1 MTLLLKK
8 VNKTTDRHLLVVD
21 DLSHMRYML
30 QGMLKKNGYKNL
42 TVVESGKSVLK
53 EMALH
58 PADLVI
64 TDWLMPN
71 MDGIE
76 LLKKIKS
83 DPKLFLTAV
92 LMITGVDETDKIR
105 YATEEG
111 VDSLLVKPVSENA
124 LIQNVIQTLE
134 KKDAPKTEFD
144 NQVIEMR
151 RMKLAKRYRQA
162 LDLGYKIQKIRNS
175 RQVTLMMC
183 ECLYRLQE
191 YEKAMSMMEE
201 TGEANRTSEHLN
213 LLGKIHL
220 GLGQHSQGILA
231 LESAVKMNPLNS
243 DMKVD
248 LVAGYYTA
256 GKSEEAEQAA
266 KGIITS
272 NPTDLNLVNIA
283 QVYLDQNQMDKAAH
297 LLDQTVDPIPET
309 VRVFNNYAVALRK
322 LDRLEDAA
330 NIYYKCLKVN
340 PNWDVLHYNLAV
352 LHMKNKNMKEAFAAL
367 TKALKLNPN
376 NELANDLLAQYKAN

>member
-1 MTLLLKK
+1 MTLLLRK
-8 VNKTTDRHLLVVD
+8 VNKTTDKHLLVVD
-21 DLSHMRYML
+21 DLAHMRYML
-30 QGMLKKNGYKNL
+30 QCMLKKNGYNNL
-42 TVVESGKSVLK
+42 TVVESGNSVLK

-111 VDSLLVKPVSENA
+111 VDGLLVKPVSENA
-124 LIQNVIQTLE
+124 LMQNVMQTLE
-134 KKDAPKTEFD
+134 KKDAPKTEFE

-151 RMKLAKRYRQA
+151 RMKLSKRYRSA
-162 LDLGYKIQKIRNS
+162 LDLGCKILKVRNS

-191 YEKAMSMMEE
+191 YEKAMSMMAE
-201 TGEANRTSEHLN
+201 TGEANRTSEQLN

-220 GLGQHSQGILA
+220 GLGQHSQGIVA
-231 LESAVKMNPLNS
+231 LENAAQMNPLNS
-243 DMKVD
+243 DMKID
-248 LVAGYYTA
+248 LAAGYYTA
-256 GKSEEAEQAA
+256 GRSEEAEQAA
-266 KGIITS
+266 KGIIAS

-283 QVYLDQNQMDKAAH
+283 QIYLDQNEMDKAGY
-297 LLDQTVDPIPET
+297 LLNQAVDPIKET
-309 VRVFNNYAVALRK
+309 VRVFNNYAVALRRA
-322 LDRLEDAA
+322 DRLEDAA

-376 NELANDLLAQYKAN
+376 NELANDLLAQYNA